1 MLVLYFIQWND
12 ASYSTW
18 SPSLAWTVFSRGFL
32 GMHLSRLDNE
42 VIFKKAFT
50 DKLVLT
56 QFVKDV
62 IGIDIIVKKIET
74 EKRFKPKVAY
84 IDFAYDIFAESADDR
99 VIVEI
104 QRVNYDYN
112 FDRFLHYHTMAI
124 TELQRKASDYKIKP
138 TVYTIVIL
146 TTPSVI
152 EDKEGETVQ
161 DDVLISDVNPRNRKG
176 QVRNFYGHQLI
187 FLSPKFKTDDTPK
200 SLQDWFDLIT
210 ESIDHP
216 ETPKVNLKNKGIK
229 RAVKLIADD
238 NLTPVERKEAKIAF
252 ATEETR
258 QIVKRKAKEEG
269 FQEGLKEEKLK
280 TFKKMVDKGFDINT
294 IAEITEI
301 DVETLRQLEKSKL

>member
-1 MLVLYFIQWND
+1 MY
-12 ASYSTW
+12 
-18 SPSLAWTVFSRGFL
+18 
-32 GMHLSRLDNE
+32 LSRLDNE

-50 DKLVLT
+50 DKLVFT

-62 IGIDIIVKKIET
+62 IGIDIIVNKIET

-84 IDFAYDIFAESADDR
+84 IDFAYDIFAESTDDR

-124 TELQRKASDYKIKP
+124 TQLQRKASDYKIKP

-152 EDKEGETVQ
+152 EDKDGETVQ

-187 FLSPKFKTDDTPK
+187 FLTPKFKTD
-200 SLQDWFDLIT
+200 
-210 ESIDHP
+210 
-216 ETPKVNLKNKGIK
+216 ETP
-229 RAVKLIADD
+229 
-238 NLTPVERKEAKIAF
+238 
-252 ATEETR
+252 
-258 QIVKRKAKEEG
+258 
-269 FQEGLKEEKLK
+269 
-280 TFKKMVDKGFDINT
+280 
-294 IAEITEI
+294 
-301 DVETLRQLEKSKL
+301 TLRARERRVVPGSWGLFASAKRFAPASVMGGAISELARKRGHRTSWAHLIGGVAGLGAKSAWMPILQPAAPRHSLIFTGLV